1 MYEFID
7 VNQQAVDS
15 LPAEALKVNGAY
27 LEDLVPGY
35 KTLYVQG
42 REILAPE
49 LKTSETDFRH
59 GAIYQGR
66 RYPAREI
73 VVGYQLIS
81 ASNAAYRTAY
91 NKINGLLS
99 AEEAQLIFADE
110 PDKYFTG
117 MLSDA
122 DAPDPGSNS
131 VTSEMTLTCADPFKR
146 TVATKSVSPSNNE
159 FVFTYNGNW
168 ASYPV
173 IHATFSAACT
183 TFALTHE
190 NGAILQFSGLIAGD
204 VLTVDCETAAI
215 KKNGTAAPL
224 IGAIGNEWDSF
235 FLSPGANQ
243 IGMTADGTMPAATLE
258 YREVFL

>member
-27 LEDLVPGY
+27 LEDQVPGY
-35 KTLYVQG
+35 KTLYVSG

-49 LKTSETDFRH
+49 LKTSETDYRH

-73 VVGYQLIS
+73 VVGYQLVS
-81 ASNAAYRTAY
+81 ASNADYRQAF

-99 AEEAQLIFADE
+99 VEDAQLIFADE

-117 MLSDA
+117 MLSGA

-131 VTSEMTLTCADPFKR
+131 IIGEMTITCVDPFKR
-146 TVATKSVSPSNNE
+146 TVATKAVSPSNNE
-159 FVFTYNGNW
+159 FVFNYNGNW

-173 IHATFSAACT
+173 IHAAFSAACT
-183 TFALTHE
+183 TFALTHS
-190 NGAILQFSGLIAGD
+190 NGAILQFNGLSAGD
-204 VLTVDCETAAI
+204 VLLIDCETATI
-215 KKNGTAAPL
+215 KKNDTAAPM

-235 FLSPGANQ
+235 FLSPGTNQ
-243 IGMTADGTMPAATLE
+243 IAMTAAGTMPTVTLE
-258 YREVFL
+258 YREVFM